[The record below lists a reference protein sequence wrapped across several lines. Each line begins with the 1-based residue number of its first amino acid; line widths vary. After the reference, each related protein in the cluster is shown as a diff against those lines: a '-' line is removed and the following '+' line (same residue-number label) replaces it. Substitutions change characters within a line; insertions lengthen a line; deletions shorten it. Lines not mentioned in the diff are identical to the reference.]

1 MFNHKKENPANIQLH
16 LSEDLVTVQASKD
29 YKIHFTGTDRPQVID
44 DNMHIRT
51 PLTDCT
57 VTLSFLTENEKT
69 GERAATDLQLQIPG
83 QYRNCRNTLAVPCM
97 QIGSAVN
104 AVHADIYAL
113 TLRS

>member
-44 DNMHIRT
+44 DNMHILT
-51 PLTDCT
+51 PLTDFT
-57 VTLSFLTENEKT
+57 VTLSFLTENKKNRRT
-69 GERAATDLQLQIPG
+69 RRNGSATTDSG
-83 QYRNCRNTLAVPCM
+83 KYRNSRNTLAVPCM
-97 QIGSAVN
+97 RIGSAVN

>member
-51 PLTDCT
+51 PLTDCM
-57 VTLSFLTENEKT
+57 VTFSFSAENRTT

-83 QYRNCRNTLAVPCM
+83 KYRNCRNTLAVPCM
-97 QIGSAVN
+97 RIGSAVN